1 MSFHV
6 VPLRLQLQRCL
17 WQMFATLFVFCL
29 VSCFVF
35 FACEAAVV
43 KQLHQQ
49 ATPGAC
55 CKDATCSNMFVCNI
69 CNSQDFFRTNT
80 FPYKGHKGHKG
91 LAYLLPSVLLAG
103 ESVVRIVKNLRTR
116 SLVMYPSCLNLGTK
130 HYCKF
135 SKISMPAWLF
145 GNRLVT
151 ADSEAEGKAC
161 AIHLLAWDTTCS
173 SSSII

>member
-1 MSFHV
+1 MNTPRACSSLLSRLTFQQVRLTLCHSVSLRVIPCRSMSFHV

-55 CKDATCSNMFVCNI
+55 CKDASLQHVQTCSFAI
-69 CNSQDFFRTNT
+69 FATAKTFFSNQHLSLQRTQRT
-80 FPYKGHKGHKG
+80 Q
-91 LAYLLPSVLLAG
+91 
-103 ESVVRIVKNLRTR
+103 RTR
-116 SLVMYPSCLNLGTK
+116 LSLAFCVIG
-130 HYCKF
+130 
-135 SKISMPAWLF
+135 W
-145 GNRLVT
+145 
-151 ADSEAEGKAC
+151 
-161 AIHLLAWDTTCS
+161 
-173 SSSII
+173 

>member
-1 MSFHV
+1 MLQGCNMFKHV
-6 VPLRLQLQRCL
+6 RLQYLQQPRL
-17 WQMFATLFVFCL
+17 
-29 VSCFVF
+29 
-35 FACEAAVV
+35 
-43 KQLHQQ
+43 
-49 ATPGAC
+49 
-55 CKDATCSNMFVCNI
+55 
-69 CNSQDFFRTNT
+69 FFRTNT